1 MPEYITKE
9 QAISVVK
16 EAIANIVN
24 SDSETVNLTDL
35 EIEIQMTITDYTDAA
50 DVAPVVRC
58 KDCKYAEETHRPD
71 IVRCTNFSTYHD
83 PWKVWRGWYCGDGE
97 RKDGGE

>member
-1 MPEYITKE
+1 MTEYITKA
-9 QAISVVK
+9 QALSAMRKATNCTWDDIWNTEYVLKSVP
-16 EAIANIVN
+16 
-24 SDSETVNLTDL
+24 
-35 EIEIQMTITDYTDAA
+35 AA

-58 KDCKYAEETHRPD
+58 KDCKYAEETYRPD

-97 RKDGGE
+97 RKDGGESND